1 MYYKLSKFIL
11 QLNLLDI
18 VPHILTFIM
27 KQKLRDITTDQVD
40 EMIMIK
46 WGKPVT
52 NSNHTAFVSN
62 SIIGKIYGI
71 DGSSVR
77 RLYLSRF

>member
-1 MYYKLSKFIL
+1 MKL
-11 QLNLLDI
+11 
-18 VPHILTFIM
+18 
-27 KQKLRDITTDQVD
+27 KLRDITPDQVD

-46 WGKPVT
+46 WGKNVT
-52 NSNHTAFVSN
+52 HPGHIAFVSN
-62 SIIGKIYGI
+62 AIIGKIYGI

>member
-1 MYYKLSKFIL
+1 
-11 QLNLLDI
+11 
-18 VPHILTFIM
+18 M
-27 KQKLRDITTDQVD
+27 KQKLRDITPDQVD
-40 EMIMIK
+40 EMILIK

-52 NSNHTAFVSN
+52 HPGHIAFVSN
-62 SIIGKIYGI
+62 AIIGKIYGI

>member
-1 MYYKLSKFIL
+1 
-11 QLNLLDI
+11 
-18 VPHILTFIM
+18 M

-62 SIIGKIYGI
+62 AIIGKIYGI

>member
-1 MYYKLSKFIL
+1 
-11 QLNLLDI
+11 
-18 VPHILTFIM
+18 M

-77 RLYLSRF
+77 RLYKKRFEDLANTKIMTRKLARKKNELPIR